1 MRTINF
7 KQIEIKGIDGTP
19 KTVDIARDMANVLYY
34 QTNSIAAVSVALDI
48 YKTGCAELDAE
59 TAAAVKAVVK
69 QNFTAIVQ
77 LALNPIL
84 EDIIN
89 GKANAH
95 TLSHQ

>member
-7 KQIEIKGIDGTP
+7 KEVEIKGIDGTP
-19 KTVDIARDMANVLYY
+19 KTVNIARDMANVLYY

-59 TAAAVKAVVK
+59 TAVAVKAVVK

-89 GKANAH
+89 GRADAH
-95 TLSHQ
+95 TVQNL

>member
-7 KQIEIKGIDGTP
+7 KEVEIKGIDGTP

-59 TAAAVKAVVK
+59 TAVAVKAVVK

-89 GKANAH
+89 GRADAH
-95 TLSHQ
+95 TVQNL

>member
-7 KQIEIKGIDGTP
+7 NKVEIKGIDGTVR
-19 KTVDIARDMANVLYY
+19 TVDIAKDMANVLYY
-34 QTNSIAAVSVALDI
+34 QTNNIAAVSVALDI

-59 TAAAVKAVVK
+59 TATAVKAVVK

-84 EDIIN
+84 EEIIN
-89 GKANAH
+89 GKTKIH
-95 TLSHQ
+95 PDSDQ